1 MNSSHGIAETSPLRY
16 AGIAGVLYLFIIVAG
31 IFNEAFVLDKLI
43 VSGDA
48 TATVNNIRA
57 SELLY
62 RIGISGTI
70 IMLACAVAVALIF
83 YVLLRPVS
91 RPLALLATSF
101 NLVSISVDL
110 VGKLSLFT
118 VLLFSGDA
126 AYLQS
131 FEPDQLH
138 ALAYVSLRVH
148 SVGYNISLVFFGI
161 NCLIWG
167 YLIFK
172 SGYFPKTLGIL
183 MVICGICYIAN
194 SFAWFL
200 APAIAGGLFPAILL
214 PCLVAE
220 ASLCLWLMV
229 KGVRLEQWKQR
240 AGSS

>member
-1 MNSSHGIAETSPLRY
+1 MNSSLGIAETSPLRY
-16 AGIAGVLYLFIIVAG
+16 ARLAGALYLFIIVAG

-48 TATVNNIRA
+48 TATVHNIRA

-62 RIGISGTI
+62 RIGFAGTI
-70 IMLACAVAVALIF
+70 IMLACAVAVTILF
-83 YVLLRPVS
+83 YVLLRPVN
-91 RPLALLATSF
+91 RILALLATCF

-110 VGKLSLFT
+110 SSKLSLFT
-118 VLLFSGDA
+118 VLLLSGDA

-148 SVGYNISLVFFGI
+148 SVGYNISLVFFGM

-167 YLIFK
+167 YLLFK
-172 SGYFPKTLGIL
+172 SGYFPKNLGVL
-183 MVICGICYIAN
+183 LVICGFCYIVN

-200 APAIAGGLFPAILL
+200 VPAIAGGLFPAILL

-220 ASLCLWLMV
+220 GSLCIWLMV
-229 KGVRLEQWKQR
+229 KGVSLEKWKQR
-240 AGSS
+240 VGSS